1 MKVKVANIDS
11 LNIST
16 NSFEKLFLSDN
27 FIIQTAKSQGIF
39 EPKLWFGEFGQLLQR
54 HVVEAKIVFTVT
66 GITLPLKRFSANPSS
81 QTLEFA
87 GLHSYKSKSE
97 YLHKVLKSL
106 YSEIQHSYIKRI
118 DIAIDFRK
126 SIPQSVI
133 NALNKARKKFKY
145 FDSSYFK
152 TSGEKKSNP
161 KINILI
167 YDKGKKEKLDF
178 ELWRLECSFRGNY
191 FNKLTLREIEIA
203 YKKMIKSIKRFTGL
217 DITINPLY
225 A

>member
-1 MKVKVANIDS
+1 MKVLVANIDS

-16 NSFEKLFLSDN
+16 YSFEELFLNDS
-27 FIIQTAKSQGIF
+27 FLIQTAKSQGIF
-39 EPKLWFGEFGQLLQR
+39 EPKLWFGEFGELLQKN
-54 HVVEAKIVFTVT
+54 VVEAKIVFTDT
-66 GITLPLKRFSANPSS
+66 GLAIPLKRFSANPSL

-87 GLHSYKSKSE
+87 GLHSYKSKSK
-97 YLHKVLKSL
+97 YLHKVLKDL
-106 YSEIQHSYIKRI
+106 FLKIQNSYIKRI

-152 TSGEKKSNP
+152 TNGEKKSNP

-167 YDKGKKEKLDF
+167 YDKSKKEKLDF
-178 ELWRLECSFRGNY
+178 KLWRLEFSFRGNY
-191 FNKLTLREIEIA
+191 FNKLTLREIDVA
-203 YKKMIKSIKRFTGL
+203 YKKIIKSIKRFTGL
-217 DITINPLY
+217 NITINPLNT
-225 A
+225 